1 MPRETGQP
9 TPARTRRHEIW
20 RTSDVAE
27 AERFSYF
34 REAVCEAFMDL
45 SPEHDLSRP
54 FDAVVES
61 IPLAGGAVNRV
72 RGTPHQV
79 QRTKA
84 QIGRSFEQCFF
95 LNIQL
100 QSECLIEQRG
110 REVRLAPGQVALFG
124 SDRPFR
130 IFHPPE
136 EDMSVASF
144 WLPRALVE
152 ESFPDRQVPDIGRVS
167 DHPFLGPPIAAA
179 ARALN
184 RGGRAMGASDAG
196 LLLESLVRLAARAA
210 SGNPDRYPG
219 PETVGPA
226 LLAAILEYVESRLHD
241 PDLGV
246 AEAAAQFG
254 IGKRYVHKLFE
265 PTGQTFSRHVT
276 ERRLERVAADLTAP
290 ELARMPIAGIAWRN
304 GFSDLSHFNRRFRE
318 RYGATPRDIRRSGGF
333 RTDEARLTAHGAD
346 RGRKGAP
353 NNSPSASSPPKP
365 VMSTRRACT

>member
-1 MPRETGQP
+1 MPREAGQLP
-9 TPARTRRHEIW
+9 PARTRRHEIW

-210 SGNPDRYPG
+210 SGNPDRDLG

-226 LLAAILEYVESRLHD
+226 LLAAILEYVESCLHD

-246 AEAAAQFG
+246 EAAAAQFG
-254 IGKRYVHKLFE
+254 IGKRSRAQAVRTDGADLFPACHGTASGE
-265 PTGQTFSRHVT
+265 GRGRPDGAGTRPHADRRDRLAQRLLRPLPLQPPLQGALRDDASGRSQACERFRTGES
-276 ERRLERVAADLTAP
+276 RRL
-290 ELARMPIAGIAWRN
+290 
-304 GFSDLSHFNRRFRE
+304 
-318 RYGATPRDIRRSGGF
+318 PRDPRR
-333 RTDEARLTAHGAD
+333 L
-346 RGRKGAP
+346 P
-353 NNSPSASSPPKP
+353 
-365 VMSTRRACT
+365 